1 MKIEYK
7 ILWLDDR
14 IQEFIEDELID
25 DLNEY
30 IEEKGFSPEIITAHK
45 QEDFLSK
52 LDDSFDLILTDYH
65 MDDVDV
71 DGEAFNGDLI
81 VAKIRERSILTEIL
95 FYTAKADL
103 KDTQKISRVSFL
115 ETSNKQ
121 GDHTTVLL
129 NETKELIDLT
139 IKKFE
144 HVVAMRGMIMHE
156 TSTLDYE
163 MLQILNTFINDPN
176 NSVVVQE
183 FGTEILQEVEELFAS
198 KLAAIQKLIPTSN
211 LKKLSRDN
219 FVFSAAYK
227 VKTMGKILQ
236 TFQMEDFSE
245 EYSANIN
252 KMRNTF
258 AHAVLQVDSGTG
270 RKSFKNGEI
279 TFDEDLCKKIRRD
292 IIKSK
297 SDLNILAE
305 KLND

>member
-14 IQEFIEDELID
+14 IQAFIEDELID
-25 DLNEY
+25 ELKGY

-45 QEDFLSK
+45 QADFLSK

-65 MDDVDV
+65 MDDVD
-71 DGEAFNGDLI
+71 GRPFNGDVI
-81 VAKIRERSILTEIL
+81 VEQIRKRSILTEIL
-95 FYTAKADL
+95 FYTARADL

-115 ETSNKQ
+115 ETSSKP
-121 GDHTTVLL
+121 GDHTVVLL

-163 MLQILNTFINDPN
+163 MLQILNKFIKDPN
-176 NSVVVQE
+176 KVEVVQE
-183 FGTEILQEVEELFAS
+183 FGTEILQEVEEQFAT
-198 KLAAIQKLIPTSN
+198 KLAAIRELIPTSN
-211 LKKLSRDN
+211 LKKLSKDN

-236 TFQMEDFSE
+236 NFQMEDFSE

-252 KMRNTF
+252 NMRNTF
-258 AHAVLQVDSGTG
+258 AHAVLQVDPETG
-270 RKSFKNGEI
+270 RKSFKNGDM

-292 IIKSK
+292 IMKSK
-297 SDLNILAE
+297 SDLTNLAE